1 MFTFYNMNVKLK
13 AFSYVPTA
21 HDEVKWQENG
31 HNISKV
37 KLSTFYSAVII
48 ALGRNPHTVG
58 VKNKQGY
65 IFHYSF
71 NDV

>member
-1 MFTFYNMNVKLK
+1 MFTFYNMSVKLK
-13 AFSYVPTA
+13 AFSYVPAA

-31 HNISKV
+31 HNLKGEVI
-37 KLSTFYSAVII
+37 KLYSAGII
-48 ALGRNPHTVG
+48 ALGLNPYTVG

-71 NDV
+71 NDA

>member
-1 MFTFYNMNVKLK
+1 MIKSNGRRMGTNLKGEVIKL
-13 AFSYVPTA
+13 
-21 HDEVKWQENG
+21 
-31 HNISKV
+31 
-37 KLSTFYSAVII
+37 YSAGII
-48 ALGRNPHTVG
+48 AHGLNPHTVG